1 MNKYGQL
8 ILVISLLIF
17 IFSCSEKSR
26 KIENTADSTSKSAIS
41 SQDKAYLIMGDKHFI
56 NEYPALTKDSM
67 LNVVIEIPTGTL
79 EKWEVEKESG
89 HLSLEKRN
97 GVYRKVNYLGYPGNY
112 GMIPQT
118 LLSKEHG
125 GDGDP
130 LDVLVLGESLE
141 RGSIVPCK
149 IIGILKLLDK
159 GEQDD
164 KLIAV
169 AEGHEFFKI
178 NTIAELNANFRGV
191 SEIISFWFNNY
202 KGSSKIEIIGFGEKE
217 EAEEILRAA
226 ILGYQ
231 K

>member
-1 MNKYGQL
+1 MEKLHQIVIIL
-8 ILVISLLIF
+8 IIF
-17 IFSCSEKSR
+17 NFSCKPNSESTNEELRVTEQKTSEK
-26 KIENTADSTSKSAIS
+26 T
-41 SQDKAYLIMGDKHFI
+41 YLLKGEKHFI
-56 NEYPALTKDSM
+56 DGYPALTEDSM

-79 EKWEVEKESG
+79 EKWEVEKETG
-89 HLSLEKRN
+89 YLGLEKRK

-118 LLSKEHG
+118 LLSKEEG

-130 LDVLVLGESLE
+130 LDVLVLGEALP
-141 RGSIVPCK
+141 RGAIVPCK
-149 IIGILKLLDK
+149 LIGILKLLDK

-169 AEGHEFFKI
+169 AEGHEFFKV
-178 NTIAELNANFRGV
+178 NNMAELNANYRGV
-191 SEIISFWFNNY
+191 SEIISLWFSSY
-202 KGSSKIEIIGFGEKE
+202 KGGTKIEIIGYGEKE

-226 ILGYQ
+226 IKGYQ